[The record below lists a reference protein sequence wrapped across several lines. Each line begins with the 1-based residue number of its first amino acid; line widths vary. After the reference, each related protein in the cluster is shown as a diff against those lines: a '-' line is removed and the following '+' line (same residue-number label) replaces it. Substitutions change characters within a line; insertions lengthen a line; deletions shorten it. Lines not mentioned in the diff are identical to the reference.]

1 MNQEKIGKFIAKC
14 RKDKNLTQEQLA
26 EKLGVSYKSVSRW
39 ENGKNMPD
47 YSILKE
53 LCNILDIDVNEF
65 LSGEK
70 IEKNEKQTHSI
81 ENLDLILKEYYKMK
95 KQRNIF
101 KSILICFVSIS
112 ILICIFGLILHVY
125 SKQYNLKGISNI
137 LSVYIDEDREKEY
150 VGNLDGYEI
159 YVENLRVEE
168 LNYRTFNEKYIVF
181 KDALDKKMT
190 SIEDW
195 RKGAWYIFNE
205 NNTEILRYESY
216 EIAISKN
223 ECIIRPISKYKSVD
237 VKCYTDN
244 TFRTTLKKG
253 NSFSCFILDDEYTF
267 KIKSINKDNIVLTT
281 SKYGLTKVKDEGID
295 FKSKEKEFIIE
306 KNKKVELSTQLTDH
320 NESVI
325 IEWY

>member
-1 MNQEKIGKFIAKC
+1 M
-14 RKDKNLTQEQLA
+14 
-26 EKLGVSYKSVSRW
+26 
-39 ENGKNMPD
+39 NMPD

-70 IEKNEKQTHSI
+70 LRKNEIQSHSI

-101 KSILICFVSIS
+101 KYISICVVSIS
-112 ILICIFGLILHVY
+112 ILICIFGVILHVY

-150 VGNLDGYEI
+150 VGELDGYEI
-159 YVENLRVEE
+159 YVENLRIEE
-168 LNYRTFNEKYIVF
+168 LNYRTFNAKYIVF

-195 RKGAWYIFNE
+195 RKGAWYIFKE
-205 NNTEILRYESY
+205 DDTEILRYESY
-216 EIAISKN
+216 EIVISKN

-237 VKCYTDN
+237 VKCHNDN
-244 TFRTTLKKG
+244 TFRTTLKEG
-253 NSFSCFILDDEYTF
+253 NSFSCFILDKEYVF
-267 KIKSINKDNIVLTT
+267 KIKSINKDDIVVTT
-281 SKYGLTKVKDEGID
+281 SKYGLTKVKDDGID

-306 KNKKVELSTQLTDH
+306 KNKKVELSTQLMDH

>member
-14 RKDKNLTQEQLA
+14 RKDRNITQAQLA
-26 EKLGVSYKSVSRW
+26 EKLGVTNKSVSRW

-70 IEKNEKQTHSI
+70 LRKNEIQSHSI

-101 KSILICFVSIS
+101 KYISICVVSIS
-112 ILICIFGLILHVY
+112 ILICIFGVILHVY

-137 LSVYIDEDREKEY
+137 LSVHIDEDREKEY
-150 VGNLDGYEI
+150 VGELDGYEI
-159 YVENLRVEE
+159 YVENLKVEE
-168 LNYRTFNEKYIVF
+168 LNYRTFNAKYIMF

-195 RKGAWYIFNE
+195 RKGAWYIFKE
-205 NNTEILRYESY
+205 DDTEILRYESY
-216 EIAISKN
+216 EIAISKK
-223 ECIIRPISKYKSVD
+223 ECIIRPISKYRSVD
-237 VKCYTDN
+237 IKCHTDN
-244 TFRTTLKKG
+244 TFRTTLKEG
-253 NSFSCFILDDEYTF
+253 NSFSCFILDKEYVF
-267 KIKSINKDNIVLTT
+267 KIKSINKDEIVVTT
-281 SKYGLTKVKDEGID
+281 SKYGLTKVKDDGINL
-295 FKSKEKEFIIE
+295 KSKEKEFIIE
-306 KNKKVELSTQLTDH
+306 KNKKVELSTQLMDY

>member
-14 RKDKNLTQEQLA
+14 RKDRNITQEQLA
-26 EKLGVSYKSVSRW
+26 EKLGVTNKSVSRW

-70 IEKNEKQTHSI
+70 LRKNKIQSHSI

-101 KSILICFVSIS
+101 KYISICVVSIS
-112 ILICIFGLILHVY
+112 VLICIFGVILHVY

-150 VGNLDGYEI
+150 VGELDGYEI

-168 LNYRTFNEKYIVF
+168 LNYRTFNAKYIMF

-195 RKGAWYIFNE
+195 RKGAWYIFKE
-205 NNTEILRYESY
+205 DDTEILRYESY
-216 EIAISKN
+216 EIVISKN

-237 VKCYTDN
+237 VKCHNDN
-244 TFRTTLKKG
+244 TFRTTLKEG
-253 NSFSCFILDDEYTF
+253 NSFSCFILDKEYVF
-267 KIKSINKDNIVLTT
+267 KIKSINKDDIVVTT
-281 SKYGLTKVKDEGID
+281 SKYGLTKVKDDGID
-295 FKSKEKEFIIE
+295 FKSKKKEFIIE
-306 KNKKVELSTQLTDH
+306 KNKKVELSTQLMDH

>member
-14 RKDKNLTQEQLA
+14 RKDRNITQEQLA
-26 EKLGVSYKSVSRW
+26 EKLGVTNKSVSRW
-39 ENGKNMPD
+39 ENGVNMPD

-70 IEKNEKQTHSI
+70 LRKNEIQSHSI

-101 KSILICFVSIS
+101 KYISICVVSIS
-112 ILICIFGLILHVY
+112 ILICIFGVILHVY

-150 VGNLDGYEI
+150 VGELDGYEI
-159 YVENLRVEE
+159 YVENLRIEE
-168 LNYRTFNEKYIVF
+168 LNYRTFNAKYIVF

-195 RKGAWYIFNE
+195 RKGAWYIFKE
-205 NNTEILRYESY
+205 DDTEILRYESY
-216 EIAISKN
+216 EIVISKN

-237 VKCYTDN
+237 VKCHNDN
-244 TFRTTLKKG
+244 TFRTTLKEG
-253 NSFSCFILDDEYTF
+253 NSFSCFILDKEYVF
-267 KIKSINKDNIVLTT
+267 KIKSINKDDIVVTT
-281 SKYGLTKVKDEGID
+281 SKYGLTKVKDDGID

-306 KNKKVELSTQLTDH
+306 KNKKVELSTQLMDH

>member
-14 RKDKNLTQEQLA
+14 RKDRNITQEQLA
-26 EKLGVSYKSVSRW
+26 EKLGVTNKSVSRW
-39 ENGKNMPD
+39 ENGVNMPD

-53 LCNILDIDVNEF
+53 LCNILDIAVNEF

-70 IEKNEKQTHSI
+70 LRKNEIQSHSI

-101 KSILICFVSIS
+101 KYISICVVSIS
-112 ILICIFGLILHVY
+112 ILICIFGVILHVY

-137 LSVYIDEDREKEY
+137 LSVYIDEDRKKEY
-150 VGNLDGYEI
+150 VGELDGYEI
-159 YVENLRVEE
+159 YVENLRIEE
-168 LNYRTFNEKYIVF
+168 LNYRTFNAKYIVF

-195 RKGAWYIFNE
+195 RKGAWYIFKE
-205 NNTEILRYESY
+205 DDTEILRYESY
-216 EIAISKN
+216 EIVISKN

-237 VKCYTDN
+237 VKCHNDN
-244 TFRTTLKKG
+244 TFRTTLKEG
-253 NSFSCFILDDEYTF
+253 NSFSCFILDKEYVF
-267 KIKSINKDNIVLTT
+267 KIKSINKDDIVVTT
-281 SKYGLTKVKDEGID
+281 SKYGLTKVKDDGID

-306 KNKKVELSTQLTDH
+306 KNKKVELSTQLMNH

>member
-14 RKDKNLTQEQLA
+14 RKDRNITQEQLA
-26 EKLGVSYKSVSRW
+26 EKLGVTNKSVSRW
-39 ENGKNMPD
+39 ENSVNMPD

-70 IEKNEKQTHSI
+70 LQKNEIQSHSI

-101 KSILICFVSIS
+101 KYISICVVSIS
-112 ILICIFGLILHVY
+112 ILICIFGVILHVY

-150 VGNLDGYEI
+150 VGELDGYEI

-168 LNYRTFNEKYIVF
+168 LNYRTFNAKYIVF
-181 KDALDKKMT
+181 KDALNKKMT

-195 RKGAWYIFNE
+195 RKGAWYIFKE
-205 NNTEILRYESY
+205 DDTEILRYESY

-237 VKCYTDN
+237 VKCHNDN
-244 TFRTTLKKG
+244 TFRTTLKEG
-253 NSFSCFILDDEYTF
+253 NSFSCFILDKEYVF
-267 KIKSINKDNIVLTT
+267 KIKSINKDDIVVTT
-281 SKYGLTKVKDEGID
+281 SKYGLTKVKDDGID
-295 FKSKEKEFIIE
+295 LKSKEKEFIIE
-306 KNKKVELSTQLTDH
+306 KNKKVELSTQLNDN

>member
-14 RKDKNLTQEQLA
+14 RKDRNITQEQLA
-26 EKLGVSYKSVSRW
+26 EKLGVTNKSVSRW
-39 ENGKNMPD
+39 ENGVNMPD

-70 IEKNEKQTHSI
+70 LRKNEIQSHSI

-101 KSILICFVSIS
+101 KYISICVVSIS
-112 ILICIFGLILHVY
+112 ILICIFGVILHVY

-150 VGNLDGYEI
+150 VGELDGYEI
-159 YVENLRVEE
+159 YVENLRIEE
-168 LNYRTFNEKYIVF
+168 LNYRTFNAKYIVF

-195 RKGAWYIFNE
+195 RKGAWYIFKE
-205 NNTEILRYESY
+205 DDTEILRYESY
-216 EIAISKN
+216 EIVISKN

-237 VKCYTDN
+237 VKCHNDN
-244 TFRTTLKKG
+244 TFRTTLKEG
-253 NSFSCFILDDEYTF
+253 NSFSCFVLDKEYVF
-267 KIKSINKDNIVLTT
+267 KIKSINKDDIVVTT
-281 SKYGLTKVKDEGID
+281 SKYGLTKVKDDGID

-306 KNKKVELSTQLTDH
+306 KNKKVELSTQLMDH

>member
-14 RKDKNLTQEQLA
+14 RKDRNITQEQLA
-26 EKLGVSYKSVSRW
+26 EKLGVTNKSVSRW
-39 ENGKNMPD
+39 ENGVNMPD

-70 IEKNEKQTHSI
+70 LRKNEIQSHSI

-101 KSILICFVSIS
+101 KYISICVVSIS
-112 ILICIFGLILHVY
+112 ILICIFGVILHVY

-137 LSVYIDEDREKEY
+137 LSVHIDEDREKEY
-150 VGNLDGYEI
+150 VGELDGYEI
-159 YVENLRVEE
+159 YVENLRIEE
-168 LNYRTFNEKYIVF
+168 LNYRTFNAKYIVF

-195 RKGAWYIFNE
+195 RKGAWYIFKE
-205 NNTEILRYESY
+205 DDTEILRYESY
-216 EIAISKN
+216 EIAISKK
-223 ECIIRPISKYKSVD
+223 ECIIRPISKYRSVD
-237 VKCYTDN
+237 IKCHTDN
-244 TFRTTLKKG
+244 TFRTTLKEG
-253 NSFSCFILDDEYTF
+253 NSFSCFILDKEYVF
-267 KIKSINKDNIVLTT
+267 KIKSINKDEIVVTT
-281 SKYGLTKVKDEGID
+281 SKYGLTKVKDDGID

-306 KNKKVELSTQLTDH
+306 KNKRVDLSTQLMDH

>member
-14 RKDKNLTQEQLA
+14 RKDRNITQEQLA
-26 EKLGVSYKSVSRW
+26 EKLGVTNKSVSRW
-39 ENGKNMPD
+39 ENGVNMPD

-70 IEKNEKQTHSI
+70 IEKNEIQKHSI

-101 KSILICFVSIS
+101 KSISICVVSIS

-168 LNYRTFNEKYIVF
+168 LNYRTFNAKYIVF

-205 NNTEILRYESY
+205 NDTEILRYESY

-237 VKCYTDN
+237 VKCHTDN

-267 KIKSINKDNIVLTT
+267 KIKSINKDDIVVTT
-281 SKYGLTKVKDEGID
+281 SKYGLTKVKDDGID